1 MTIHTALLTIDRTCR
16 EAHRRLLLTQD
27 AFGAYS
33 PEAELAEAAYDAAAE
48 ARAALEEVA

>member
-1 MTIHTALLTIDRTCR
+1 MTIHTALLTIDQTCR
-16 EAHRRLLLTQD
+16 DAHRRLLLTQD

-48 ARAALEEVA
+48 AREAMEALA